1 MQDTFLRVHAT
12 TSQSTIYGPGERFV
26 IWVQGCTL
34 GCKGCWNIETWSND
48 GGQQSSIQELI
59 DEYERTGPHE
69 GITILG
75 GEPLQ
80 QAAACLLLI
89 NEIQSRNGSVMLYTG
104 YEPHEFDENMQSC
117 FDSSDIVITG
127 RYVQELR
134 NTNLRWRGSSNQ
146 IVHLNSNKYAGLNID
161 EHNEVEIEIDHDT
174 GLVQVLGYP
183 TLALLE
189 KMENELGIEVLGTR
203 APRLKRSE
211 KA

>member
-1 MQDTFLRVHAT
+1 LGNNFLQVHAT
-12 TSQSTIYGPGERFV
+12 VSQSTIYGPGERFV

-34 GCKGCWNIETWSND
+34 GCPGCWNIETWKKN
-48 GGQQSSIQELI
+48 GGQQRPVQELVE
-59 DEYERTGPHE
+59 EYEQTGPHE

-80 QAAACLLLI
+80 QSEACLSLI
-89 NEIQSRNGSVMLYTG
+89 NEVQARNGSVVLYTG
-104 YEPHEFDENMQSC
+104 YEPHEFNESMQSC
-117 FDSSDIVITG
+117 FDSSDIIITG

-146 IVHLNSNKYAGLNID
+146 IIHLNSDRYADLDID

-183 TLALLE
+183 TLELLE

-203 APRLKRSE
+203 APRLKKSE
-211 KA
+211 ET